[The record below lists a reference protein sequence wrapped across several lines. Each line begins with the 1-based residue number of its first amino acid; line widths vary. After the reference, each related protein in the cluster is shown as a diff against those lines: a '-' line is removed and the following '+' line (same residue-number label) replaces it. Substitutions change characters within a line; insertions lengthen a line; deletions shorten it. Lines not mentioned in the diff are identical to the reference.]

1 MKSPASGTT
10 VVIVEDEILIRAA
23 AARYLRECGCI
34 VFEAATAEE
43 CLDLLAVERSLEI
56 VFADIKLPGRD
67 GLDLLQ
73 AIRREHPKV
82 AVVLTTG
89 KTLEAPI
96 PAGVTLLKKPYYL
109 FHIERLIASL
119 RRGRS

>member
-1 MKSPASGTT
+1 MKSPATGTT

-23 AARYLRECGCI
+23 TARYLRECGCT

-43 CLDLLAVERSLEI
+43 CLDLLEAERSVEI
-56 VFADIKLPGRD
+56 VFADIKLPGRG

-73 AIRREHPKV
+73 AIRQKYPKV

-89 KTLEAPI
+89 KMLEAPI
-96 PAGVTLLKKPYYL
+96 PADVTLLKKAYDL

-119 RRGRS
+119 RRVRS

>member
-1 MKSPASGTT
+1 MKSPASGAT
-10 VVIVEDEILIRAA
+10 VVIVEDEILVRAA
-23 AARYLRECGCI
+23 TARYLRECGCT

-43 CLDLLAVERSLEI
+43 CLDLLAAERSVEI

-73 AIRREHPKV
+73 TIQTEYPKV
-82 AVVLTTG
+82 RVVLTTG